1 MTDLEAKLWGV
12 AVLTTFL
19 TVTLVPTIL
28 GIFNN
33 LHKAAMRLHG
43 RGLK

>member
-19 TVTLVPTIL
+19 TLTLVPTIL
-28 GIFNN
+28 WVFYG
-33 LHKAAMRLHG
+33 LHKTAMRLHG